1 MATNTLRS
9 HDGLGALLVECLRDG
24 AAPSERLQAAL
35 GQADLRHLVAAAEH
49 HGIGPAVYS
58 QLVHL
63 SGIPD
68 QVIAGL
74 VEAYQRQWQ
83 TQLRMI
89 ADLPDVV
96 RLLRRLDVPWA
107 VVKGP
112 VLSEAVYATA
122 HVRSY
127 VDLDLVVHRSG
138 LPAVLEALE
147 SAGARLVDRNWTMM
161 LAELRGEISMVL
173 RHGTALDL
181 HWHVFNEPRQRRAF
195 SVSMEH
201 LFAGTRT
208 VSINGV
214 ETKTFNAVD
223 TLVFLAMH
231 AGLAGGYRLVWF
243 KDLEQSILNDR
254 PDWDEVIRRC
264 RAWRVS
270 LLVATM
276 LARCERV
283 LAPGIPPEAIDA
295 LAPKS
300 GWRTALAIADRFSPP
315 QSSYG
320 RQLTARTLVAATR
333 ASTPTSLVELGRS
346 AWIDL
351 LKPVLTN
358 PAHPWRRRKGAQP
371 PQSPRQNPLF
381 QSSGA
386 DTDRRTFLHLVSQ
399 AVVDP

>member
-9 HDGLGALLVECLRDG
+9 HDGLGALLVECLRGG
-24 AAPSERLQAAL
+24 AAPSDRLQTAL
-35 GQADLRHLVAAAEH
+35 EQADLRHLVNAAEH
-49 HGIGPAVYS
+49 HGVGPAVYS
-58 QLVHL
+58 ELVHL
-63 SGIPD
+63 PGIPD

-74 VEAYQRQWQ
+74 LEAYQRQWQ

-89 ADLPDVV
+89 ADLPDLVG
-96 RLLRRLDVPWA
+96 LLRRLDVPWA

-112 VLSEAVYATA
+112 VLSEAVYARA

-138 LPAVLEALE
+138 LPTVLEALE

-161 LAELRGEISMVL
+161 LAERRGEISMVL
-173 RHGTALDL
+173 PHGTALDL
-181 HWHVFNEPRQRRAF
+181 HWHVFNEPGQRRAF
-195 SVSMEH
+195 SVSMED
-201 LFAGTRT
+201 LLAGVRT

-214 ETKTFNAVD
+214 EIKTFNSVD

-254 PDWDEVIRRC
+254 PDWDEVVRRS
-264 RAWRVS
+264 RTWRVS

-283 LAPGIPPEAIDA
+283 LGPRIPPEAIDA
-295 LAPKS
+295 LAPKA
-300 GWRTALAIADRFSPP
+300 GWRTAVAIADRFSPP

-358 PAHPWRRRKGAQP
+358 PAHPWRRRPDAQP
-371 PQSPRQNPLF
+371 RQSPSKNPLF
-381 QSSGA
+381 QPSGS
-386 DTDRRTFLHLVSQ
+386 DTDRRTFLRLVSQ
-399 AVVDP
+399 AVEEP